1 MRLVRKIDVIQDPD
15 LVKKMVWASWAMLI
29 VCLALAIAWFLR
41 GGRHLGILRG
51 IVSITIT
58 AFVYPTHEY
67 IHGAFF
73 RLLGPPGTTVTYGF
87 GMGFLFTSAN
97 DAILTRNRYLVVTLA
112 PTVII
117 TIASL
122 VLGRV
127 TGHALIGIIV
137 CMLHLFGCV
146 GDIVMAGEIV
156 ATSGVTHVR
165 DTGTG
170 AELLAA
176 E

>member
-1 MRLVRKIDVIQDPD
+1 MRLVRKIDLLEDPE
-15 LVKKMVWASWAMLI
+15 LYRKMVRATWGVLVFC
-29 VCLALAIAWFLR
+29 VCVAIAWILQ
-41 GGRHLGILRG
+41 GGRRPGLL
-51 IVSITIT
+51 VALVTITIT
-58 AFVYPTHEY
+58 CFTYPGHEF

-73 RLLGPPGTTVTYGF
+73 RLLGPPGTKVVYGF
-87 GMGFLFTSAN
+87 GMGFLFTSAE
-97 DAILTRNRYLVVTLA
+97 DAILTRDRYLVVTLA

-117 TIASL
+117 TVASL
-122 VLGRV
+122 ALGRLLDQS
-127 TGHALIGIIV
+127 LIGLMV

-146 GDIVMAGEIV
+146 GDVVMAGEIV

-165 DTGTG
+165 DTGIG